1 MARKQTNKEVLT
13 ADSKYERIME
23 GLGAWISYYRAN
35 PVRFLIDYFGMEWI
49 RPFQQV
55 MIMFMFRSNYLMT
68 IASRG
73 MGKSMIVAAFLCA
86 YCTLYP
92 GTKVCIAAGQRGQSI
107 NVLLKIVEEF
117 MPQSPNLRNE
127 ILKTNTSPSEGYIY
141 WKNGSVIK
149 VVTARDSARS
159 ARAHI
164 IIMDEFRLIDK
175 SVVDKVLRK
184 FKAGQ
189 RRPNFYNKPEYD
201 DKVEA
206 NKIKYPK
213 EPNKE
218 IYLSSAYYKYHWS
231 WAKFKAFFKSMIK
244 GESYMVFGFP
254 YQLPVAEGYY
264 PEEQI
269 REEMQ
274 EDDFDSIAWSME
286 MDSLFWGSSE
296 KAFFNFDYIDRV
308 RRISKALYPKPY
320 YALLNDPKYKYESKR
335 NGEIRLLAMD
345 IATQGGAKNDATC
358 FVVMQLIPTL
368 SNQYIRNVVYLT
380 TLDGGHTFDQALT
393 ARRLFDDFD
402 CDYIIV
408 DTNGVGVGVFD
419 NLVIDQVDD
428 ERNIVYPA
436 WSCINDEKM
445 AERCKEPEAEK
456 LIYSIK
462 ATAQF
467 NSDAAVY
474 LRDCIQRGKVRLLI
488 NEIEANEQLN
498 KSKQYQS
505 LLVDDQ
511 VMFQEPYYQTT
522 AMIQEMVNLDY
533 TTVNGK
539 IKVVEASGMRKDR
552 YSAISYANYIATELE
567 RDIKAAADEY
577 GYVTFIN

>member
-1 MARKQTNKEVLT
+1 MAQKNKGNLT
-13 ADSKYERIME
+13 DSKYEKIMC
-23 GLGAWISYYRAN
+23 GLNLWIGFYRAN
-35 PVRFLIDYFGMEWI
+35 PVRFLIDYYGMNWI

-55 MIMFMFRSNYLMT
+55 LITFMFRSNNFMT

-92 GTKVCIAAGQRGQSI
+92 GVKVCIAAGQRGQSI

-159 ARAHI
+159 ARANI

-175 SVVDKVLRK
+175 GVVDKVLRK

-189 RRPNFYNKPEYD
+189 RRPNFYNKEEYN
-201 DKVEA
+201 DKLEE

-244 GESYMVFGFP
+244 GESYMVVGFP

-286 MDSLFWGSSE
+286 MDSLFFGSSE
-296 KAFFNFDYIDRV
+296 KAFYSFESIDKV
-308 RRISKALYPKPY
+308 RKIQRALYPKPY
-320 YALLNDPKYKYESKR
+320 YALLNDSKYKYEPKR
-335 NGEIRLLAMD
+335 NGEIRILAMD
-345 IATQGGAKNDATC
+345 IATQGGSKNDATC
-358 FVVMQLIPTL
+358 FTMMQLIPTT
-368 SNQYIRNVVYLT
+368 SNQYIRNVLYVT
-380 TLDGGHTFDQALT
+380 TLEGGHTFDQALK

-402 CDYIIV
+402 CDYIVV
-408 DTNGVGVGVFD
+408 DTNGVGVGVYD
-419 NLVIDQVDD
+419 NLVIEQVDD
-428 ERNIVYPA
+428 ERNVVYPA

-445 AERCKEPEAEK
+445 AERCKDPEAEK
-456 LIYSIK
+456 VIYSIK
-462 ATAQF
+462 ATAKF

-474 LRDCIQRGKVRLLI
+474 LRDCIKRGKLRLLI
-488 NEIEANEQLN
+488 NEVDANDILN
-498 KSKQYQS
+498 RSKAFQN

-511 VMFQEPYYQTT
+511 VLFQEPFYQTT
-522 AMIQEMVNLDY
+522 SMINEMINLDY
-533 TTVNGK
+533 TMTDGK

-552 YSAISYANYIATELE
+552 YSSISYANYIANELE
-567 RDIKAAADEY
+567 RDMRNIEDEY
-577 GYVTFIN
+577 GFSTFIN

>member
-244 GESYMVFGFP
+244 GENYIVFGFP
-254 YQLPVAEGYY
+254 YQLPVSEGYY

-274 EDDFDSIAWSME
+274 EDDFDPIGWSME
-286 MDSLFWGSSE
+286 MESLFYGSSE
-296 KAFFNFDYIDRV
+296 KAFFNFDYIERV
-308 RRISKALYPKPY
+308 RRIKRALYPKPY
-320 YALLNDPKYKYESKR
+320 YTLLNDPKYKYEPKR

-358 FVVMQLIPTL
+358 FVVMQLIPTS
-368 SNQYIRNVVYLT
+368 SNQYIRNVVYIT
-380 TLDGGHTFDQALT
+380 TMDGGHTFDQSIM

-408 DTNGVGVGVFD
+408 DSNGVGISVFD
-419 NLVIDQVDD
+419 NLVIEQVDD

-445 AERCKEPEAEK
+445 AERCKDPEADK

-474 LRDCIQRGKVRLLI
+474 LRDCIQRGKVRLLV

-498 KSKQYQS
+498 KSRQFQS

-567 RDIKAAADEY
+567 RDIRAAADEY

>member
-23 GLGAWISYYRAN
+23 GLGTWISYYRAN

-320 YALLNDPKYKYESKR
+320 YALLNDPKYKYEPKR

-380 TLDGGHTFDQALT
+380 TLDGGHTFDQALM

-567 RDIKAAADEY
+567 RDIKAAAD
-577 GYVTFIN
+577 

>member
-320 YALLNDPKYKYESKR
+320 YALLNDSKYKYEPKR

>member
-244 GESYMVFGFP
+244 GESYIVFGFP

-269 REEMQ
+269 REETQ

-320 YALLNDPKYKYESKR
+320 YALLNDPKYKYEPKR

>member
-1 MARKQTNKEVLT
+1 MARKPQSKESV
-13 ADSKYERIME
+13 AVDSKYERIMD
-23 GLGAWISYYRAN
+23 GLDAWIGFYRAN
-35 PVRFLIDYFGMEWI
+35 PVRFLIDYYGMEWI

-55 MIMFMFRSNYLMT
+55 MITFMFLCNNFMT

-127 ILKTNTSPSEGYIY
+127 IAQYNTTQSAGFIY

-159 ARAHI
+159 ARANI

-175 SVVDKVLRK
+175 GVVDKVLRK

-189 RRPNFYNKPEYD
+189 RRPNFYNKKEYD

-244 GESYMVFGFP
+244 GESYMVVGFP

-286 MDSLFWGSSE
+286 MDSLFFGSSE
-296 KAFFNFDYIDRV
+296 KAFFDFDSTDRM
-308 RRISKALYPKPY
+308 RRIQRCLYPKPY
-320 YALLNDPKYKYESKR
+320 YALLNDPKYKYEEKR
-335 NGEIRLLAMD
+335 NGEIRLLSMD
-345 IATQGGAKNDATC
+345 IATQGGSKNDATC
-358 FVVMQLIPTL
+358 FIVMQLIPTS
-368 SNQYIRNVVYLT
+368 SNQYIRNVVYIT
-380 TLDGGHTFDQALT
+380 TLDGGHTFDQALK
-393 ARRLFDDFD
+393 ARRLFEDFD

-419 NLVIDQVDD
+419 NLVMEQVDD

-436 WSCINDEKM
+436 WSCVNDEKM
-445 AERCKEPEAEK
+445 AERCKDPEAEK

-474 LRDCIQRGKVRLLI
+474 LRDCIKRGKVRLLT
-488 NEIEANEQLN
+488 NEVESNDILN
-498 KSKQYQS
+498 KSKAFQL

-511 VMFQEPYYQTT
+511 VLFQEPFYQTT
-522 AMIQEMVNLDY
+522 AMINEMINLDY
-533 TTVNGK
+533 TTVGGK
-539 IKVVEASGMRKDR
+539 IKVTEVSGMRKDS
-552 YSAISYANYIATELE
+552 YSAVSYANYIATELE
-567 RDIKAAADEY
+567 RDMKNVVDEY
-577 GYVTFIN
+577 GYATFVN

>member
-320 YALLNDPKYKYESKR
+320 YALLNDPKYKYEPKR

-533 TTVNGK
+533 TTVIGK

>member
-127 ILKTNTSPSEGYIY
+127 ISKTNTSPSEGYIY

-320 YALLNDPKYKYESKR
+320 YALLNDPKYKYEPKR

>member
-320 YALLNDPKYKYESKR
+320 YALLNDPKYKYEPKR

>member
-1 MARKQTNKEVLT
+1 MERKNKGSLS
-13 ADSKYERIME
+13 DSKYDKIMC
-23 GLGAWISYYRAN
+23 GLNIWIGYYRAN
-35 PVRFLIDYFGMEWI
+35 PVRFLIDYYGMEWI

-55 MIMFMFRSNYLMT
+55 LITFMFRFNNFMT

-92 GTKVCIAAGQRGQSI
+92 GVKVCIAAGQRGQSI

-127 ILKTNTSPSEGYIY
+127 ILKTNTSPSEGFIY

-159 ARAHI
+159 ARANI

-175 SVVDKVLRK
+175 GVVDKVLRK

-189 RRPNFYNKPEYD
+189 RRPNFYNKEEYS
-201 DKVEA
+201 DKVEE
-206 NKIKYPK
+206 NKAKYPK

-244 GESYMVFGFP
+244 GESYMVVGFP
-254 YQLPVAEGYY
+254 YQLPVYEGYY

-286 MDSLFWGSSE
+286 MDSLFFGSSE
-296 KAFFNFDYIDRV
+296 KAFYNFETVDKIRKIQ
-308 RRISKALYPKPY
+308 RALYPKPY
-320 YALLNDPKYKYESKR
+320 YALLNDSKYKYEPKR
-335 NGEIRLLAMD
+335 NGEIRLLSMD
-345 IATQGGAKNDATC
+345 IATQGGSKNDATC
-358 FVVMQLIPTL
+358 FTLMQLLPTS
-368 SNQYIRNVVYLT
+368 SNQYIRNVLYIT
-380 TLDGGHTFDQALT
+380 TLDGGHTFDQALK
-393 ARRLFDDFD
+393 ARRLFEDFD

-408 DTNGVGVGVFD
+408 DTNGVGIGVFD
-419 NLVIDQVDD
+419 NLVIEQVDD
-428 ERNIVYPA
+428 ERNTVYPA
-436 WSCINDEKM
+436 WSCINNDKM
-445 AERCKEPEAEK
+445 AERCKDPEAEK
-456 LIYSIK
+456 VIYSIK
-462 ATAQF
+462 ATAKF

-474 LRDCIQRGKVRLLI
+474 LRDCIKRGKLRLLI
-488 NEIEANEQLN
+488 NEIDSNDILN
-498 KSKQYQS
+498 RSKAFQN
-505 LLVDDQ
+505 LLVEDQ
-511 VMFQEPYYQTT
+511 VMFQEPFYQTT
-522 AMIQEMVNLDY
+522 AMIKEMINLDY
-533 TTVNGK
+533 TATDGK
-539 IKVVEASGMRKDR
+539 IKVVEVAGMRKDR
-552 YSAISYANYIATELE
+552 YSSISYANYIANELE
-567 RDIKAAADEY
+567 RDMRNIEDEY
-577 GYVTFIN
+577 GFSTFIN

>member
-320 YALLNDPKYKYESKR
+320 YALLNDPKYKYEPKR

-380 TLDGGHTFDQALT
+380 TLDGGHTFDQALM